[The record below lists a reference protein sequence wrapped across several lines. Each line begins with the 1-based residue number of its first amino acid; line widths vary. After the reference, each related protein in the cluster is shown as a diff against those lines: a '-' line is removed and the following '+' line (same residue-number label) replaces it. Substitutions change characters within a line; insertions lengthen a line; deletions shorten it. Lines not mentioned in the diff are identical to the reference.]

1 MGCVFDENNKID
13 CFKESVN
20 SLPCGDIH
28 QAEADYFA
36 RCLLM
41 PADKFREYAEQ
52 GYTLSELSQIFI
64 VPLAQVCA
72 RFDDLGIESTLDY
85 RRQNEN

>member
-1 MGCVFDENNKID
+1 MSCFTDENNKVV
-13 CFKESVN
+13 CFKD
-20 SLPCGDIH
+20 SLASTPCGDIY

-41 PADKFREYAEQ
+41 PASEFKECAEL
-52 GYTLSELSQIFI
+52 GLSLYNLSKYFA

-72 RFDDLGIESTLDY
+72 RFDDLGIEY
-85 RRQNEN
+85 NETKRL